1 MELWAKTKS
10 LTSFSL
16 FSPWAKHTCSIME
29 KPLTGLDDWS
39 EYATVMVLRID
50 LWQGNGTRSI
60 WKFKKTGTS
69 VRETT
74 NSSIMILKITRGIG
88 PFPLEQYHPRGLSQL
103 HFLSA
108 VGTKTLTRQKS
119 ASGSG
124 QTETVSVQFRPKIS
138 ACFGFGFGISVFSL
152 FGVSAET
159 LFSAETACFGQ
170 FWMHISV

>member
-103 HFLSA
+103 LFLSA
-108 VGTKTLTRQKS
+108 VGTKTQTRQKS
-119 ASGSG
+119 ASGLSPSYLAG
-124 QTETVSVQFRPKIS
+124 ECTEEVSVSCSSWTWS
-138 ACFGFGFGISVFSL
+138 AWGGMLSL
-152 FGVSAET
+152 AMLQIRVV
-159 LFSAETACFGQ
+159 
-170 FWMHISV
+170 I